1 MSSSR
6 GAKRKARSSSSSAAE
21 PLDQDS
27 LDDYNCA
34 ICMEVADDAVE
45 LPGCNHAFCRE
56 CISTHLAKSDEATCP
71 VCRQPPKGKPRA
83 ARDLAGRRKLSVK
96 CACGD
101 VVALLSFRRHTEGCD
116 AHTNQPPL
124 TSPQIPPLGGR
135 APPPPGPNR
144 STFKCPFCQEGH
156 PLRSLT
162 TNPNPHPMPREDL
175 LEHLRSVHGELAM
188 SPAVCP
194 VCAAM
199 PWGSA
204 SYTTPNLLQ
213 HFQLRHRFDYD
224 TTTDFGQDEDAVL
237 QEVLRRSMEQQ

>member
-1 MSSSR
+1 
-6 GAKRKARSSSSSAAE
+6 
-21 PLDQDS
+21 
-27 LDDYNCA
+27 
-34 ICMEVADDAVE
+34 
-45 LPGCNHAFCRE
+45 
-56 CISTHLAKSDEATCP
+56 
-71 VCRQPPKGKPRA
+71 
-83 ARDLAGRRKLSVK
+83 
-96 CACGD
+96 
-101 VVALLSFRRHTEGCD
+101 
-116 AHTNQPPL
+116 
-124 TSPQIPPLGGR
+124 
-135 APPPPGPNR
+135 
-144 STFKCPFCQEGH
+144 
-156 PLRSLT
+156 
-162 TNPNPHPMPREDL
+162 MPREDL